1 MTNDKVWFLTG
12 ASRGFGRLWA
22 EAALR
27 RGDRVAATARDVRTL
42 DGLVAAHGDAVL
54 PISLDV
60 TDHPAVI
67 DAVRRT
73 VEHFGRLD
81 VVVNNAG
88 YGHFGAVE
96 ELSEDEI
103 RAQMET
109 NFFGALWVLQ
119 AALPVLRRQRS
130 GHLVTVTSEGGVR
143 AFPGIGAYHAS
154 KWAVEGLT
162 QSLAGEVREL
172 GIRVT
177 NVEPGPYATGW
188 LDATRHSAPLPL
200 RPRPGLRGNLRRRG
214 PGGDGPRAARRRR
227 RRGPAAA
234 GVLRPVVRGRPSAV
248 PGTDR
253 GMGALAG
260 RGPGSVRAGPGRMT
274 GAGRRPHRNRIRS
287 PPHESGGVGG
297 SV

>member
-27 RGDRVAATARDVRTL
+27 RGDRVPATARDVRTL

-54 PISLDV
+54 PLSLDV
-60 TDHPAVI
+60 TDRRAVA

-188 LDATRHSAPLPL
+188 LDATRHSAPLPDYDHVRDSAGTFDVGDPEATVPALLAVVDAEDPPL
-200 RPRPGLRGNLRRRG
+200 RVFFGRSFEAVRAQYLAQIAEWERWQDVALEAFG
-214 PGGDGPRAARRRR
+214 P
-227 RRGPAAA
+227 
-234 GVLRPVVRGRPSAV
+234 
-248 PGTDR
+248 
-253 GMGALAG
+253 
-260 RGPGSVRAGPGRMT
+260 VRAG
-274 GAGRRPHRNRIRS
+274 
-287 PPHESGGVGG
+287 
-297 SV
+297 